1 MGEHVMMRTVTA
13 ATAALI
19 LLVASPAAAARKTKT
34 ELTLSYMAEAGY
46 AAAVILRCHPA
57 GGPHPKKGKACQA
70 LTKINGNPADFKPA
84 PLMCTL
90 EYAPITATITGSW
103 QGTKVDWSRTF
114 GNRCE
119 MNRTTG
125 VVMAF

>member
-1 MGEHVMMRTVTA
+1 MIRTVTA

-19 LLVASPAAAARKTKT
+19 LLVAGPAAAARDTRT
-34 ELTLSYMAEAGY
+34 ELTLSYMADAGY

-57 GGPHPKKGKACQA
+57 GGAHPKKGKACQA
-70 LTKINGNPADFKPA
+70 LEKVDGNPADFKPA

-90 EYAPITATITGSW
+90 EYAPITASITGTW
-103 QGTKVDWSRTF
+103 QDREVDWSQTF

-119 MNRTTG
+119 MDRTTG